1 VITMADGQPLETS
14 DQLASVV
21 TSKQPGDS
29 LDLEVHR
36 GQETLNVTVELGRQ
50 PSTPV
55 G

>member
-1 VITMADGQPLETS
+1 MKGKRGEIVIRVSGL
-14 DQLASVV
+14 V
-21 TSKQPGDS
+21 TRFGATTIHNG